1 MNYANYERDQKK
13 FFKKVEGGTEHVG
26 QIPEMKKFVK
36 FWGDIWG
43 KDSRTPEVSRIAQ
56 KHIWGKDSRTP
67 EVSRIAQKHIFPNSW
82 NIMESSKRLSKYH
95 LSINFLNQKKTVFF
109 LITEKFK
116 TRTSQ

>member
-36 FWGDIWG
+36 FWGDIWE
-43 KDSRTPEVSRIAQ
+43 KDSRTPEVSCIAQ
-56 KHIWGKDSRTP
+56 KT
-67 EVSRIAQKHIFPNSW
+67 IFPNSW
-82 NIMESSKRLSKYH
+82 NIMESSKRPSKYH

>member
-36 FWGDIWG
+36 FWGD
-43 KDSRTPEVSRIAQ
+43 
-56 KHIWGKDSRTP
+56 IWGKDSRTP